1 MNRSAF
7 IAASAS
13 LAAASSTAAQTRAA
27 SVPGGTHFVERKSDF
42 DADAF
47 AKIVGRDA
55 QIRQLY
61 EAVNFKPALLNNVK
75 NSFNGLQF
83 GYGYAPDAIAIS
95 LAPHGPSSSYTFSDY
110 VWQKYRIGEFFEIK
124 DAAGAPV
131 TSNVYLKKRA
141 SVDRNAEPDDD
152 KGMYQDA
159 SIEMLQE
166 RGLIVLTCHTAV
178 EEQSRAIVKKGLA
191 PAGMTPP
198 QVADDILTHL
208 IPNAVV
214 VPSMVATI
222 AVLQA
227 TYHYTYITPVL

>member
-7 IAASAS
+7 LAASAV
-13 LAAASSTAAQTRAA
+13 AAASGRALAQEAHGI
-27 SVPGGTHFVERKSDF
+27 PGGTHFVERKADF
-42 DADAF
+42 DMDAF

-61 EAVNFKPALLNNVK
+61 EAVTFKPALLNNVK

-83 GYGYAPDAIAIS
+83 GFGYPADAIVVA
-95 LAPHGPSSSYTFSDY
+95 LAGHGASASYAYTDY
-110 VWQKYRIGEFFEIK
+110 VWDKYKIGQLFDLK
-124 DAAGAPV
+124 DAAGAPIA
-131 TSNVYLKKRA
+131 SNVYVKRRA
-141 SVDRNAEPDDD
+141 PADRNADPDDD
-152 KGMYQDA
+152 KGMYQDTSLEA
-159 SIEMLQE
+159 LQA

-178 EEQSRAIVKKGLA
+178 EEQARNIVKKGLA
-191 PAGMTPP
+191 PAGMTAP

-208 IPNAVV
+208 ISGAVV

-227 TYHYTYITPVL
+227 TYRYTYITPIL